1 LVYEMACV
9 AMDHLRTAKEMMKD
23 MQDQNGPFPKPTFAC
38 FLPVVSCERFLV
50 RLEKRNFNIFSP
62 DLVSHL
68 PFHGLVLV
76 WRYLNYTLIKC

>member
-1 LVYEMACV
+1 MSKIIPL
-9 AMDHLRTAKEMMKD
+9 LTN
-23 MQDQNGPFPKPTFAC
+23 DQ
-38 FLPVVSCERFLV
+38 VSCERFLV